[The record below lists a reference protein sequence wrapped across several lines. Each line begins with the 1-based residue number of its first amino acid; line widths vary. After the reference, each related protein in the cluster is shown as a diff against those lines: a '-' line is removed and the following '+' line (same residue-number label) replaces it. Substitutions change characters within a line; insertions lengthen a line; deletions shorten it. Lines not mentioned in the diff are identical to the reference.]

1 MRGASNPIDGDSRV
15 QHGRAI
21 QPRLRLLCARPGAGR
36 CADSVSADSRSREH
50 DILTDMIRVDE
61 FFDTF
66 PSFQL
71 FHRPTFWD
79 KLQQIQS
86 INELNALLAAI
97 LIFAFS
103 DQEASHDPCLASAAA
118 RISLDSTKD
127 LSQHFG
133 NLAEQFAEQAMHEY
147 AEQGVPL
154 PLLQAMIL
162 INHWL
167 LIRSVRGKSW
177 RYLGVCV
184 RCAYELNLHTV
195 DKGRQ
200 PHDRI
205 EDVEQW
211 SEDEEKRRAWWAIWE
226 MDVFASVV
234 RRCPTGI
241 DWSYNETFLPAPDKN
256 WFENEPQESCC
267 LEPSIV
273 DRWKKLRASGNKSHK
288 AWFLVVNSLVKDA
301 QNVSQWAEVDTNKT
315 SEQSR
320 HSKYCSPSQVQ
331 LEQARRAR
339 EARDGYNKVSTLHNV
354 LQCIVEMMPTE
365 LRYQNQFLSFSPRD
379 SESPTTTTRLLHQEI
394 YSMHMVVQYARL
406 MIYKFFIF
414 RGQMSWGH
422 LEAELAKY
430 KEHAEGGLAP
440 QRQFGSTAP
449 NNAARQ
455 CFVLYLQA
463 SQNVVNIIQR
473 TQSNHYKFVNPF
485 LANTIWLATAVQI
498 LKRELLHAD
507 TSERELSASNA
518 ELLRMTYLQFES
530 YWGISN
536 MLERNLSALEV
547 ELNNIRESSRR
558 TKSTERDL
566 ELSPQPPA
574 PPRSSHG
581 AKPSTTG
588 AHHWRGPGMA
598 VSHPRVTQAP
608 PVSDN
613 GTFAQTFMPPA
624 SARVNALEHTD
635 NEVSRDSTNGVHRK
649 DNAAATMPQRLP
661 NPGNGQ
667 SSLPNPKGPQQG
679 AANYGSNTAV
689 VPERQSPAYHLQTSR
704 SLEQDPFLTSMPNE
718 ITISNSPAFF
728 DSFFSLSDGQP
739 FMDGVGELSG
749 TLDGMLS
756 GPFM

>member
-1 MRGASNPIDGDSRV
+1 
-15 QHGRAI
+15 
-21 QPRLRLLCARPGAGR
+21 
-36 CADSVSADSRSREH
+36 
-50 DILTDMIRVDE
+50 MIRVDE

-86 INELNALLAAI
+86 SNELNALLAAI

-103 DQEASHDPCLASAAA
+103 DQEASHDPCLESAAA

-184 RCAYELNLHTV
+184 RCAYELNLHAV
-195 DKGRQ
+195 DKGKQ
-200 PHDRI
+200 PHDRV

-211 SEDEEKRRAWWAIWE
+211 QEDEEKRRAWWAIWE

-256 WFENEPQESCC
+256 WFGNEPQESCC

-301 QNVSQWAEVDTNKT
+301 QNVSQWAEVDMNKT
-315 SEQSR
+315 SEQSQ
-320 HSKYCSPSQVQ
+320 HSKYCSPAQIQ

-339 EARDGYNKVSTLHNV
+339 QARDGYNKVSALHNV
-354 LQCIVEMMPTE
+354 LQCIVEMMPAE
-365 LRYQNQFLSFSPRD
+365 LRYLNQFLSFSPRD
-379 SESPTTTTRLLHQEI
+379 SESPATTTRLLHQEI

-440 QRQFGSTAP
+440 QRQFGSNAP

-498 LKRELLHAD
+498 LKRELLQAD

-558 TKSTERDL
+558 TKSTETDL

-574 PPRSSHG
+574 APRSHHG
-581 AKPSTTG
+581 AKASTTG

-598 VSHPRVTQAP
+598 VSHPRVPQALVRN
-608 PVSDN
+608 VSDN
-613 GTFAQTFMPPA
+613 GTFSQTFMPPV
-624 SARVNALEHTD
+624 SAGVNGLGHTD
-635 NEVSRDSTNGVHRK
+635 HEASRDSANGVHRN
-649 DNAAATMPQRLP
+649 DNAATPMPQRLTT
-661 NPGNGQ
+661 PGNGQ
-667 SSLPNPKGPQQG
+667 SLLPNPRGPEQS
-679 AANYGSNTAV
+679 AASYGSSTAV
-689 VPERQSPAYHLQTSR
+689 VPERQSPAYLIQTSR
-704 SLEQDPFLTSMPNE
+704 SLEQDPFLTGMPNE
-718 ITISNSPAFF
+718 TTISNSPAFF

-739 FMDGVGELSG
+739 FMDGIGELSG

-756 GPFM
+756 GPFV

>member
-1 MRGASNPIDGDSRV
+1 MHPSHEDRLAEEPPIQSMVTAECNMGEQSNLDSACYALGLALEDV
-15 QHGRAI
+15 QT
-21 QPRLRLLCARPGAGR
+21 L
-36 CADSVSADSRSREH
+36 
-50 DILTDMIRVDE
+50 VDE

-86 INELNALLAAI
+86 SNELNALLAAI

-103 DQEASHDPCLASAAA
+103 DQEASHDPCLESAAA

-184 RCAYELNLHTV
+184 RCAYELNLHAV
-195 DKGRQ
+195 DKGKQ

-211 SEDEEKRRAWWAIWE
+211 QEDEEKRRAWWAIWE

-256 WFENEPQESCC
+256 WFGNDPQESCC

-273 DRWKKLRASGNKSHK
+273 DRWKKLRGSGNKSHK

-301 QNVSQWAEVDTNKT
+301 QNVSQGAEVDMNKT

-320 HSKYCSPSQVQ
+320 HSKYCSPAQIQ

-339 EARDGYNKVSTLHNV
+339 EARDGYNKVSALHNV
-354 LQCIVEMMPTE
+354 LQCIVEMMPAE
-365 LRYQNQFLSFSPRD
+365 LRYLNQFLNFSPRD
-379 SESPTTTTRLLHQEI
+379 SESPATTTRLLHQEI

-422 LEAELAKY
+422 LEAELAKF

-440 QRQFGSTAP
+440 QRQFGSNAP

-498 LKRELLHAD
+498 LKRELLPAD

-558 TKSTERDL
+558 TKSSERDL

-574 PPRSSHG
+574 APRSNHG
-581 AKPSTTG
+581 AKTSTTG

-598 VSHPRVTQAP
+598 VSHPRVPQALVRQ
-608 PVSDN
+608 VSDN
-613 GTFAQTFMPPA
+613 GTFSQTFMPPV
-624 SARVNALEHTD
+624 SAGVNALGHMD
-635 NEVSRDSTNGVHRK
+635 NEASRDSTDGIHRG
-649 DNAAATMPQRLP
+649 DNAATPMPQRLP
-661 NPGNGQ
+661 TPANGQ
-667 SSLPNPKGPQQG
+667 SLLPNPKGPEQS
-679 AANYGSNTAV
+679 AASYGSSTAV
-689 VPERQSPAYHLQTSR
+689 APERQSPAYLIQTSR
-704 SLEQDPFLTSMPNE
+704 SLEQDPFLIGMPNE
-718 ITISNSPAFF
+718 TTISNSPAFF

-739 FMDGVGELSG
+739 FMDGIGELSG

-756 GPFM
+756 GPFV